1 MAPAY
6 GRGLSF
12 YSTVYLFQTQPLST
26 GAGRAGFCG
35 EDYACLLM
43 FCKNSVAVVGMIC
56 HDWGCTK
63 HPVDVAFKKSSWH
76 VKHTRCPHAMKIFLK
91 KCCALFVHPPCHN
104 STSSAAT
111 SDSLPKH
118 QTQAYHR
125 KSSGTEP
132 AGKALNVVKEK
143 TAENKEALS
152 SKLVNFFR

>member
-1 MAPAY
+1 MAPAWWQ
-6 GRGLSF
+6 GLIF
-12 YSTVYLFQTQPLST
+12 LFHSLSLSDSAAFH
-26 GAGRAGFCG
+26 GGWPCRILRWGLCH
-35 EDYACLLM
+35 LLM

-76 VKHTRCPHAMKIFLK
+76 VKHTRCPHAMKTFLK
-91 KCCALFVHPPCHN
+91 KCCALFVQPPGHN

-152 SKLVNFFR
+152 SKLVKFFR